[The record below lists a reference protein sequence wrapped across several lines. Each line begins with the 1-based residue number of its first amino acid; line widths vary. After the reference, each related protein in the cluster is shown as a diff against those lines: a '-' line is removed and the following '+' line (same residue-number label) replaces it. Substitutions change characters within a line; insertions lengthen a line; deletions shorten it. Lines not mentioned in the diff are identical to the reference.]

1 MITVT
6 HVLFIIIYII
16 ELSLFIYLFFYL
28 FFYLFNVFS
37 SAIYFVG
44 VFVGNIP
51 VLVRAQLNKDD
62 ASGVVL
68 KMAVRSSSKEV
79 SQLVSE
85 CIR

>member
-16 ELSLFIYLFFYL
+16 ELSLFIISFFYL
-28 FFYLFNVFS
+28 FTVLS
-37 SAIYFVG
+37 SVINFVG